1 MTYRDFDLLVER
13 TGAGLRARVLASP
26 AGTASAEFSLPL
38 TDVQLENFLLRVG
51 RSRRTVRRAESSELQ
66 AAKNFGAML
75 FAAVFSGEVAV
86 CFRKS
91 AEEARRKSQGLRIR
105 LRLGDASLAD
115 LPWEYL
121 YSPTVNRFTALSI
134 RTPLV
139 RYMDLPDPIGPI
151 SVTPPIRA
159 LVMISSPADYPQ
171 LDVEGEW
178 SRLNEALSDLV
189 RSSQLVVDRLDNA
202 TLSALQRQ
210 LRQESYHIFHFI
222 GHGEFDQAAQEG
234 VLILKDDEGRG
245 HRVGSQSLGM
255 LLHDHSSLRVA
266 ILNACEGART
276 SAQDPFAGSA
286 QTLVQQG
293 IPAVIAMQFEIADE
307 VAATFAHE
315 FYGALSDGYPID
327 AAVTEARK
335 AIFAAGNDV
344 EWATPVL
351 YLRAPDGRIFD
362 LEPSSF
368 AASQREAQRALRCD
382 GIDPRR
388 WSRAR
393 PWKVRRRVEVPPGGV
408 DTRSERAE
416 SAGAHRHRRTAARR
430 RGDPRALAQSASRSR
445 LRGRGPLREGRNDC
459 RVRARTGSPQVEG
472 RRYRGA
478 GPGDPDPTGAD
489 TRAAAGARGRTWP
502 ASSEQGLG
510 DGRFEGAARRAPH
523 ERRGSKER
531 FGGSPDRHGLDRHGE
546 GSPGLTGGPNERTS

>member
-26 AGTASAEFSLPL
+26 AGTASAEFRLPL

-134 RTPLV
+134 QTPLV
-139 RYMDLPDPIGPI
+139 RYVDLPDPIGPI

-178 SRLNEALSDLV
+178 SRLNEALGDLV

-362 LEPSSF
+362 LDHRPSRPASAKRNALSDATVLIRDAGVALAHGKYEDALKYLRVASTHDPNAPNLQELIDTAEQQRAVAETRARLRSQLRDHVSAAADLF
-368 AASQREAQRALRCD
+368 AKGETTAASVRVQEALKLKADDTAALALETQIRQAPTRALQRA
-382 GIDPRR
+382 
-388 WSRAR
+388 RAAER
-393 PWKVRRRVEVPPGGV
+393 GQHPPSKVLAMV
-408 DTRSERAE
+408 DSKA
-416 SAGAHRHRRTAARR
+416 
-430 RGDPRALAQSASRSR
+430 P
-445 LRGRGPLREGRNDC
+445 REGRRTNGED
-459 RVRARTGSPQVEG
+459 RKSESEVRPI
-472 RRYRGA
+472 
-478 GPGDPDPTGAD
+478 D
-489 TRAAAGARGRTWP
+489 TDSIDT
-502 ASSEQGLG
+502 EKDL
-510 DGRFEGAARRAPH
+510 
-523 ERRGSKER
+523 
-531 FGGSPDRHGLDRHGE
+531 LD
-546 GSPGLTGGPNERTS
+546 